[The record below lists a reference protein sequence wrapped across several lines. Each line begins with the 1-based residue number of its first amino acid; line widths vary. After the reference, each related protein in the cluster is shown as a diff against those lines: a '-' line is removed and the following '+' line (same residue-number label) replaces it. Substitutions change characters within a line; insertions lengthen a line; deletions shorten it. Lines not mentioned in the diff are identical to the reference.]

1 MDDQRPDDGYIVQGP
16 ALGPSCCTL
25 QSTPSPPGSPRP
37 AGEGRAS
44 TSFPK
49 PNRRRLSTNGPW
61 RASGLGAGLRSGLA
75 WSDLGLVDGR
85 LLQWL
90 DARSSG

>member
-1 MDDQRPDDGYIVQGP
+1 VQP
-16 ALGPSCCTL
+16 
-25 QSTPSPPGSPRP
+25 TPSPPGHPRP

-49 PNRRRLSTNGPW
+49 SNRRRLSTNGPW
-61 RASGLGAGLRSGLA
+61 RGFWALGSGLVWSGPV
-75 WSDLGLVDGR
+75 WSMVDGR
-85 LLQWL
+85 WATLQWL